1 MDQVASLA
9 LVLPKYLR
17 QYRGDRLTV
26 CSDLKRVAR
35 KGRFMSG
42 RSVNIGRD
50 AVGNII
56 QTGDHN
62 TAELRYKKVQLPRP
76 ENVDIRK
83 EIDALKQLLGQLKT
97 DDQQK
102 IVNAV
107 SEAAGDAAKPN
118 PDKDE
123 VGKALERALGYA
135 SKAADFGEKTG
146 QIATHL
152 QNAVGWLGD
161 NWHKLLPLVGL
172 AL

>member
-1 MDQVASLA
+1 
-9 LVLPKYLR
+9 
-17 QYRGDRLTV
+17 
-26 CSDLKRVAR
+26 
-35 KGRFMSG
+35 MSG
-42 RSVNIGRD
+42 RNVNIGGN

-62 TAELRYKKVQLPRP
+62 TAELRFKKVQLPSP
-76 ENVDIRK
+76 EKVDISA
-83 EIDALKQLLGQLKT
+83 ELETLKQLLGQLKT

-107 SEAAGDAAKPN
+107 SEAAGDAARPN

-135 SKAADFGEKTG
+135 SKAADFGDKAGT
-146 QIATHL
+146 IATHV
-152 QNAVGWLGD
+152 QNAVAWLGE

-172 AL
+172 VV

>member
-1 MDQVASLA
+1 
-9 LVLPKYLR
+9 
-17 QYRGDRLTV
+17 
-26 CSDLKRVAR
+26 
-35 KGRFMSG
+35 MSG
-42 RSVNIGRD
+42 RNVHIGGN
-50 AVGNII
+50 AVGNVI

-62 TAELRYKKVQLPRP
+62 TAELRYKKVQLPPP
-76 ENVDIRK
+76 EKVDISA
-83 EIDALKQLLGQLKT
+83 ELEALKQLLGQLKT

-135 SKAADFGEKTG
+135 GKAADFGEKTG

-172 AL
+172 VA

>member
-1 MDQVASLA
+1 
-9 LVLPKYLR
+9 
-17 QYRGDRLTV
+17 
-26 CSDLKRVAR
+26 
-35 KGRFMSG
+35 MSG
-42 RSVNIGRD
+42 RNVNIGGN

-62 TAELRYKKVQLPRP
+62 TAELRYKKVQLPPP
-76 ENVDIRK
+76 EKVDIRG

-172 AL
+172 AV

>member
-1 MDQVASLA
+1 
-9 LVLPKYLR
+9 
-17 QYRGDRLTV
+17 
-26 CSDLKRVAR
+26 
-35 KGRFMSG
+35 MSG
-42 RSVNIGRD
+42 RNVNIG
-50 AVGNII
+50 GNATGNVI
-56 QTGDHN
+56 QTGDYN
-62 TAELRYKKVQLPRP
+62 TAELRFKKVQLTPP
-76 ENVDIRK
+76 EKVDIRG
-83 EIDALKQLLGQLKT
+83 ELETLKQLLGQLKT

-107 SEAAGDAAKPN
+107 GEAAEDAGKPN
-118 PDKDE
+118 PNKDE

-172 AL
+172 AV